1 VTDAVQRRVV
11 EYWSGVD
18 PDLGSKVA
26 EGLGSA

>member
-1 VTDAVQRRVV
+1 VQRRVV